1 MMFGGGM
8 LLVWLL
14 PVALIVL
21 VGMWLFNQGSSGPS
35 DGGNLLNQ
43 RPVKRPEDLLKERY
57 ARGEISREE
66 YEEMRETLAER

>member
-14 PVALIVL
+14 PIALIVL
-21 VGMWLFNQGSSGPS
+21 AAMWLFNNGSSS
-35 DGGNLLNQ
+35 HEGGANLFNQ
-43 RPVKRPEDLLKERY
+43 PPVRRPEDLLKERY

-66 YEEMRETLAER
+66 YEEMR